1 MLFLTARKI
10 IILSK
15 GEWRCKPFSK
25 ISLSSKSVLHV
36 AQNQSSESVQE
47 VGQFE
52 SSDGLR
58 FVIVSRSSNYC
69 QGGKIITWAKGGGGG
84 WLQ

>member
-10 IILSK
+10 IIISK
-15 GEWRCKPFSK
+15 EELRCKQFSK

-36 AQNQSSESVQE
+36 GLNPSCESVQE

-58 FVIVSRSSNYC
+58 FVIVS
-69 QGGKIITWAKGGGGG
+69 
-84 WLQ
+84 